1 MDGAGEPGLST
12 AQYVGG
18 AGALKTKLT
27 LLIGVGGAGVA
38 IAAYLGPRVASLRLA
53 NRTRATADDVASRLS
68 AIAVDYPVSREAL
81 ETVDV
86 LVNATSIGYQDGPMG
101 SPVSVDDLAA
111 LPADAVVYDAIYQP
125 SETPL
130 LQVAAAR
137 GLLARN
143 GLGMNLDQ
151 AVIAFVKANP
161 GALDSDAIR
170 AAMLMA

>member
-1 MDGAGEPGLST
+1 
-12 AQYVGG
+12 
-18 AGALKTKLT
+18 
-27 LLIGVGGAGVA
+27 
-38 IAAYLGPRVASLRLA
+38 
-53 NRTRATADDVASRLS
+53 
-68 AIAVDYPVSREAL
+68 
-81 ETVDV
+81 
-86 LVNATSIGYQDGPMG
+86 MG